1 MSLIMLTEASI
12 QRYEERSF
20 NAWPA
25 LQSLIADGWLLRFA
39 QGHTKRANS
48 VNALSAGARLDDI
61 VDIALPLYR
70 QFELPLIFRLTPL
83 VPARFDATLESRGF
97 VLADPTLVLTRRLEG
112 PIAADPAVTLSER
125 ATPDWLHGVDEAAHL
140 SHTARQTHR
149 TMLAAL
155 RLPAAFATLSEDGVP
170 QGYGFAVYDRGAV
183 GLFDVVTL
191 PHARRRGV
199 SSRLCKTLLAWG
211 RLRGAQEGY
220 LQVVASNHGALALYR
235 HLGFSQAY
243 PYHYRVLA

>member
-1 MSLIMLTEASI
+1 MLTPANI

-25 LQSLIADGWLLRFA
+25 LQSVIADGWLLRFA

-48 VNALSAGARLDDI
+48 VNAISAAPALEGI
-61 VDIALPLYR
+61 VEFAEPLYR
-70 QFELPLIFRLTPL
+70 QYDLPLIFRLTPL
-83 VPARFDATLESRGF
+83 VSTDFDTQLEQRGF
-97 VLADPTLVLTRRLEG
+97 ALLDPTLVLTRRLDA
-112 PIAADPAVTLSER
+112 PISADPTVTLTER

-149 TMLAAL
+149 MMLAAL
-155 RLPAAFATLSEDGVP
+155 RLPAVFATVLEDGVP
-170 QGYGFAVYDRGAV
+170 MGYGFAVYERGAV

-191 PHARRRGV
+191 PQVRRRGV

-211 RLRGAQEGY
+211 RLRGARDGY
-220 LQVVASNHGALALYR
+220 LQVTAANHGALALYR
-235 HLGFSQAY
+235 NLGFHQAY
-243 PYHYRVLA
+243 SYHYRVLA

>member
-1 MSLIMLTEASI
+1 MLTEANI

-25 LQSLIADGWLLRFA
+25 LQSIVADGWLLRFA

-48 VNALSAGARLDDI
+48 VNALSSAVALDTI
-61 VDIALPLYR
+61 VDVAEPLYR
-70 QFELPLIFRLTPL
+70 QFDLPLVFRLTPL
-83 VPARFDATLESRGF
+83 VPARFDAELEQRGF
-97 VLADPTLVLTRRLEG
+97 ASLDPTLVMTRRLDA
-112 PIAADPAVTLSER
+112 PVAADPAVSLTER

-149 TMLAAL
+149 AMLAAL
-155 RLPAAFATLSEDGVP
+155 RLPAVFATLVEDGVP
-170 QGYGFAVYDRGAV
+170 QGYGFAVYERESV

-191 PHARRRGV
+191 PHVRRRGV

-211 RLRGAQEGY
+211 RLRGAREGY
-220 LQVVASNHGALALYR
+220 LQVTASNHGALALYR
-235 HLGFSQAY
+235 NLGFASAY